1 MKKTKTESEEEGV
14 WFFDGRKI
22 INKPDKMS
30 QMISMICRLWAA
42 ISLVILLGFLVS
54 QSTVEA
60 TPNQR
65 RRFIE
70 PRLMADEEKDR
81 KGAGK

>member
-1 MKKTKTESEEEGV
+1 
-14 WFFDGRKI
+14 
-22 INKPDKMS
+22 
-30 QMISMICRLWAA
+30 MISMICRLWAA
-42 ISLVILLGFLVS
+42 VSLVILLGFLVS